1 MRQFIAENFPDARGI
16 LCLSGK
22 AYRYFRQVLRVKN
35 GDMVAVRMP
44 DGTLQNMTVC
54 QIDEVSRGLELQVC
68 DGKGSITRGT
78 QASEVLKPAFE
89 LWLFQFVAK
98 PPKMDVIIRQAVE
111 CGVSK
116 IIPVAGDYTQKEN
129 ASFSNARKDRIER
142 IIREARQQSGSPVNT
157 VCHDVL
163 DLNQAMDL
171 WNENPTEE
179 CLAVALYER
188 TDGTRELNSL
198 ASSGKKIKKVAIAV
212 GCEGGISP
220 NEIDVLKKNAFLPVH
235 FETNILRC
243 ETAALYGIAVMQS
256 LVLRKNECQ

>member
-1 MRQFIAENFPDARGI
+1 
-16 LCLSGK
+16 
-22 AYRYFRQVLRVKN
+22 
-35 GDMVAVRMP
+35 
-44 DGTLQNMTVC
+44 
-54 QIDEVSRGLELQVC
+54 
-68 DGKGSITRGT
+68 
-78 QASEVLKPAFE
+78 
-89 LWLFQFVAK
+89 
-98 PPKMDVIIRQAVE
+98 
-111 CGVSK
+111 
-116 IIPVAGDYTQKEN
+116 
-129 ASFSNARKDRIER
+129 
-142 IIREARQQSGSPVNT
+142 
-157 VCHDVL
+157 
-163 DLNQAMDL
+163 MDL

-220 NEIDVLKKNAFLPVH
+220 NEIDVLKKNGFLPVH

>member
-1 MRQFIAENFPDARGI
+1 M
-16 LCLSGK
+16 
-22 AYRYFRQVLRVKN
+22 
-35 GDMVAVRMP
+35 
-44 DGTLQNMTVC
+44 
-54 QIDEVSRGLELQVC
+54 
-68 DGKGSITRGT
+68 
-78 QASEVLKPAFE
+78 
-89 LWLFQFVAK
+89 
-98 PPKMDVIIRQAVE
+98 
-111 CGVSK
+111 
-116 IIPVAGDYTQKEN
+116 
-129 ASFSNARKDRIER
+129 
-142 IIREARQQSGSPVNT
+142 
-157 VCHDVL
+157 
-163 DLNQAMDL
+163 

-220 NEIDVLKKNAFLPVH
+220 NEIDVLKKNGFLPVH